1 VLVVVVPL
9 DGGGNTGITVADQ
22 RQADHRPAGELTL
35 DHVSVHEVLAAQPDA
50 ATWIEQFGTLATCAV
65 QLGVAQRALELLTE
79 YLPVR
84 TQFGRPLSDF
94 QAVGQRAADAY
105 TDVWAQE
112 LTLKSA
118 AWRFSTGQ
126 GAGPEARLDAGL
138 DAGYGTAPDA
148 TLDVHLA
155 KLWAARAGQRVVAD
169 AVHLHGGTGA
179 DRSYPLHRYFLA
191 QTALSAHFGGAGRQ
205 LDEIGF
211 LLADAPAGDVV

>member
-1 VLVVVVPL
+1 
-9 DGGGNTGITVADQ
+9 
-22 RQADHRPAGELTL
+22 
-35 DHVSVHEVLAAQPDA
+35 
-50 ATWIEQFGTLATCAV
+50 
-65 QLGVAQRALELLTE
+65 
-79 YLPVR
+79 VR

-118 AWRFSTGQ
+118 AWRFSM
-126 GAGPEARLDAGL
+126 GL
-138 DAGYGTAPDA
+138 DATK
-148 TLDVHLA
+148 DVHLA

-191 QTALSAHFGGAGRQ
+191 QTALSAQFGGAGQQ
-205 LDEIGF
+205 LDEIGQ